1 MAENYIL
8 TSLYS
13 EFLTNV
19 FIKPV
24 SLIEVRLNVKNYSH
38 NFFFKCYFSMV
49 FIQICRVHQMLTNI
63 SINILVQ
70 TDERT
75 HVFKRKE
82 SSPRKSMY
90 VIIQTISAERLTNK
104 GINKVTR

>member
-1 MAENYIL
+1 
-8 TSLYS
+8 
-13 EFLTNV
+13 
-19 FIKPV
+19 
-24 SLIEVRLNVKNYSH
+24 
-38 NFFFKCYFSMV
+38 MV

-82 SSPRKSMY
+82 S
-90 VIIQTISAERLTNK
+90 NK
-104 GINKVTR
+104 GINKVTRKFNRGVTWRSELKGDISNSVQNVTVL